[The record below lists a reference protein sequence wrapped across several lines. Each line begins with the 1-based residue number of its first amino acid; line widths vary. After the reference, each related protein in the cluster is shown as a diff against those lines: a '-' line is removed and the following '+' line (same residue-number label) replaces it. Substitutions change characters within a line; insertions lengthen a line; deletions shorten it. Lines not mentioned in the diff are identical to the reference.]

1 MSDGALELWGAAVC
15 ADIRG
20 GRGAR
25 YARVVVWYRAGQV
38 DGKCG
43 VCESVHRTGQVDG
56 KCGVCE
62 GVHRAG
68 QVDGKC
74 AEYTD
79 IIVFC

>member
-1 MSDGALELWGAAVC
+1 MCGHTWRSRGT
-15 ADIRG
+15 IREG
-20 GRGAR
+20 
-25 YARVVVWYRAGQV
+25 
-38 DGKCG
+38 CG
-43 VCESVHRTGQVDG
+43 VHMAGQVDG

-62 GVHRAG
+62 GVHRTG